1 MNPKSLFLGLA
12 LAALASPVAAETYL
26 GRCKMGECLHFDQSD
41 RRVEAQGSARVPGD
55 LVRVMLREAISDR
68 SDTPKKRLQFD
79 APSEVRFFCSTA
91 RPAFGLQGG
100 GGYQGLNLGQI
111 FGANELVANMYLRAC
126 HPGVDPGRNIEA
138 TLRGLGYLPTP
149 DRTFASFDALIR

>member
-1 MNPKSLFLGLA
+1 MNPKSFFLALA

-26 GRCKMGECLHFDQSD
+26 GRCKMGECLHYDQSD
-41 RRVEAQGSARVPGD
+41 RRVEGQGSSRVPGE
-55 LVRVMLREAISDR
+55 LVRVTVRQAVSDR
-68 SDTPKKRLQFD
+68 PDTPTARLQFD

-100 GGYQGLNLGQI
+100 GYQGLNLGQI
-111 FGANELVANMYLRAC
+111 SGATELVANMYLRAC

>member
-26 GRCKMGECLHFDQSD
+26 GRCKMGECLHYDQSD
-41 RRVEAQGSARVPGD
+41 RRVEGQGSSRVPGE
-55 LVRVMLREAISDR
+55 LVRVTLRQAVSDR
-68 SDTPKKRLQFD
+68 PDTPKRRLKFE

-91 RPAFGLQGG
+91 RPAFGLKG

-111 FGANELVANMYLRAC
+111 SGATELVANMYLRAC

-138 TLRGLGYLPTP
+138 TLQSLGYRPTP
-149 DRTFASFDALIR
+149 DGTFASFDALIR

>member
-1 MNPKSLFLGLA
+1 MNPKSFFLALA

-26 GRCKMGECLHFDQSD
+26 GRCKMGECLHYDQSG
-41 RRVEAQGSARVPGD
+41 RRVEGQGSARVPGD
-55 LVRVMLREAISDR
+55 LVRVMLRQAISDR

-100 GGYQGLNLGQI
+100 GYQGLNLGQI
-111 FGANELVANMYLRAC
+111 SGATELVANMYLRAC

-138 TLRGLGYLPTP
+138 TLQGIGYVPTP
-149 DRTFASFDALIR
+149 DGTFASFDALIR

>member
-1 MNPKSLFLGLA
+1 MNPKSLVLALA

-26 GRCKMGECLHFDQSD
+26 GRCKMGECLHYDQSG
-41 RRVEAQGSARVPGD
+41 RRVEAQGSARVPGQ
-55 LVRVMLREAISDR
+55 LVRVVLREAVSDR
-68 SDTPKKRLQFD
+68 PDTPRKRLQFE

-91 RPAFGLQGG
+91 RPAFAMPG

-111 FGANELVANMYLRAC
+111 FGVNELVANMYLRAC

-138 TLRGLGYLPTP
+138 TLQGLGYRPTP
-149 DRTFASFDALIR
+149 DGTFASFEALIR

>member
-26 GRCKMGECLHFDQSD
+26 GRCKMGECLHYDQSD
-41 RRVEAQGSARVPGD
+41 RRVEGQGSARVPGD
-55 LVRVMLREAISDR
+55 LVRVTLRQAVSDR
-68 SDTPKKRLQFD
+68 PDPPTARLQFD

-100 GGYQGLNLGQI
+100 GYQGLNLGQI
-111 FGANELVANMYLRAC
+111 SGATELVANMYLRAC

>member
-1 MNPKSLFLGLA
+1 MNAKSLFLGLA

-26 GRCKMGECLHFDQSD
+26 GRCKMGECLHYDQSD
-41 RRVEAQGSARVPGD
+41 RRVEGQGSARVPGD
-55 LVRVMLREAISDR
+55 LVRVTVRQAVSAR
-68 SDTPKKRLQFD
+68 PDTPKKRLQFD

-91 RPAFGLQGG
+91 RPAFGMQG

-111 FGANELVANMYLRAC
+111 SGATDLVANMYLLAC

-138 TLRGLGYLPTP
+138 TLQGIGYVPTP
-149 DRTFASFDALIR
+149 DGTFASFDALIR

>member
-1 MNPKSLFLGLA
+1 MNAKSLFLGLA

-26 GRCKMGECLHFDQSD
+26 GRCKMGECLHYDQSD
-41 RRVEAQGSARVPGD
+41 RRVRVTLRQAVSARP
-55 LVRVMLREAISDR
+55 
-68 SDTPKKRLQFD
+68 DTPKKRLQFD

-100 GGYQGLNLGQI
+100 GYQGLNLGQI
-111 FGANELVANMYLRAC
+111 SGATELVANMYLRAC

-138 TLRGLGYLPTP
+138 TLQGIGYVPTP
-149 DRTFASFDALIR
+149 DGTFASFDALIR

>member
-1 MNPKSLFLGLA
+1 MNAKSLFLGLA

-26 GRCKMGECLHFDQSD
+26 GRCKMGECLHYDQSD
-41 RRVEAQGSARVPGD
+41 RRVEGQGSSRVPGE
-55 LVRVMLREAISDR
+55 LVRVTLRQAVSDR
-68 SDTPKKRLQFD
+68 PDTPKKRLQFE

-91 RPAFGLQGG
+91 RPAFGLQ

>member
-1 MNPKSLFLGLA
+1 MNRKSFFLGLA

-26 GRCKMGECLHFDQSD
+26 GRCKMGECLHYDQSD
-41 RRVEAQGSARVPGD
+41 RRVEGQGSSRIPGE
-55 LVRVMLREAISDR
+55 LVRVTLRQAVSDR
-68 SDTPKKRLQFD
+68 PDTPAARLQFD

-111 FGANELVANMYLRAC
+111 FGANELVANLYLRAC

>member
-26 GRCKMGECLHFDQSD
+26 GRCKMGECLHYDQSD
-41 RRVEAQGSARVPGD
+41 RRVEGQGSSRVPGE
-55 LVRVMLREAISDR
+55 LVRVTLRQAVSDR
-68 SDTPKKRLQFD
+68 PDTPTARLQFD

-100 GGYQGLNLGQI
+100 GYQGLNLGQI
-111 FGANELVANMYLRAC
+111 FGVNELVANMYLRAC

-138 TLRGLGYLPTP
+138 TLQGIGYVPTP
-149 DRTFASFDALIR
+149 DGTFASFDALIR

>member
-12 LAALASPVAAETYL
+12 LAALASPVAAESYL
-26 GRCKMGECLHFDQSD
+26 GRCKMGECLHYDQSE
-41 RRVEAQGSARVPGD
+41 RRVEGQGSARVPGD

-91 RPAFGLQGG
+91 RPAFGMQGG

-111 FGANELVANMYLRAC
+111 SGATELVANMYLRAC

-138 TLRGLGYLPTP
+138 TLQGLGYRPTP
-149 DRTFASFDALIR
+149 DGTFASFDALIR

>member
-26 GRCKMGECLHFDQSD
+26 GRCKMGECLHYDQSD
-41 RRVEAQGSARVPGD
+41 RRVEGQGSSRVPGE
-55 LVRVMLREAISDR
+55 LVRVTVRQAVSDR
-68 SDTPKKRLQFD
+68 PDTPTARLQFD

-100 GGYQGLNLGQI
+100 GYQGLNLGQI
-111 FGANELVANMYLRAC
+111 SGATELVANMYLRAC
-126 HPGVDPGRNIEA
+126 HPGVDPGRNIET
-138 TLRGLGYLPTP
+138 TLQSLGYRPTP
-149 DRTFASFDALIR
+149 DETFASFNALIR

>member
-12 LAALASPVAAETYL
+12 LVIAASPVAAETYL
-26 GRCKMGECLHFDQSD
+26 GRCKMGECLHYDQSD
-41 RRVEAQGSARVPGD
+41 RRVEGQGSARVPGD
-55 LVRVMLREAISDR
+55 LVRVMLRQAISDR

>member
-26 GRCKMGECLHFDQSD
+26 GRCKMGECLHYDQSD
-41 RRVEAQGSARVPGD
+41 RRVEGQGSARVPGD
-55 LVRVMLREAISDR
+55 LVRVMLRQAVSDR
-68 SDTPKKRLQFD
+68 PDTPKRRLKFE

-91 RPAFGLQGG
+91 RPAFGLKG
-100 GGYQGLNLGQI
+100 GGYQGLNLCQI
-111 FGANELVANMYLRAC
+111 SGATELVANMYLRAC

-138 TLRGLGYLPTP
+138 TLQSLGYRPTP
-149 DRTFASFDALIR
+149 DGTFASFEALIR

>member
-12 LAALASPVAAETYL
+12 LTTLASPVAAETYL
-26 GRCKMGECLHFDQSD
+26 GRCQMGECLHYDQSD
-41 RRVEAQGSARVPGD
+41 RRVEGQGSSRVPGE
-55 LVRVMLREAISDR
+55 LVRVTLRQAVSDR
-68 SDTPKKRLQFD
+68 PDTPKKRLQFE

-100 GGYQGLNLGQI
+100 YQGLNLGQI
-111 FGANELVANMYLRAC
+111 SGATELVANMYLRAC

-138 TLRGLGYLPTP
+138 TLQGLGYRPTP
-149 DRTFASFDALIR
+149 DGTFASFEALIR

>member
-1 MNPKSLFLGLA
+1 MNPKSFFLALA

-26 GRCKMGECLHFDQSD
+26 GRCKMGECLHYDQSG
-41 RRVEAQGSARVPGD
+41 RRVEGQGSARVPGD

-91 RPAFGLQGG
+91 RPAFGMQG

-111 FGANELVANMYLRAC
+111 SGATELVANMYLRAC

-138 TLRGLGYLPTP
+138 TLQGLGYRPTP
-149 DRTFASFDALIR
+149 DGTFASFDALIR

>member
-26 GRCKMGECLHFDQSD
+26 GRCKMGECLHYDQSD
-41 RRVEAQGSARVPGD
+41 RRVEGQGSARVPGD
-55 LVRVMLREAISDR
+55 LVRVTLRQAVSDR
-68 SDTPKKRLQFD
+68 PDTPTARLQFD

-100 GGYQGLNLGQI
+100 GYQGLNLGQI
-111 FGANELVANMYLRAC
+111 SGATELVANMYLRAC

-138 TLRGLGYLPTP
+138 TLQSLGYRPTP
-149 DRTFASFDALIR
+149 DGTFASFEALIR